1 MVDFSQFS
9 TNDESNEIVL
19 THEVFSNMIDYTSF
33 STGNVIVDEDVKS
46 VIEQSFLYLV
56 GHTKEAEELAFNND
70 TWQIKLLP
78 NVAKVAT
85 VTAILSGLLYAS
97 GIVQLAG
104 LAGMVLPAVLP
115 LLIDIDTVKLSVKD
129 NYILTEMHRHK
140 RLIYEEFE
148 PKDIYNKLDNEIKEQ
163 ITFME
168 FLDILDILHLTGHV
182 SSFEEGKTFKLN
194 ETKEFKIQI
203 L

>member
-1 MVDFSQFS
+1 MVDFSQFN
-9 TNDESNEIVL
+9 NDENSEVILTNE
-19 THEVFSNMIDYTSF
+19 EFFNMIDYSLF
-33 STGNVIVDEDVKS
+33 STGNMFVDEETKS

-56 GHTKEAEELAFNND
+56 GHAKEAERLAFGND
-70 TWQIKLLP
+70 TWQITLLP
-78 NVAKVAT
+78 NIAKIAT
-85 VTAILSGLLYAS
+85 VTAILSGLLYSS
-97 GIVQLAG
+97 GVVQLAG

-148 PKDIYNKLDNEIKEQ
+148 PKEIYDRLDEEIQEQ
-163 ITFME
+163 ISLME
-168 FLDILDILHLTGHV
+168 FLDILEVLHLTGHV
-182 SSFEEGKTFKLN
+182 SSYEEGKTFKLN
-194 ETKEFKIQI
+194 EEKAFKMKI